1 MKQFKLLILLL
12 VIGFVG
18 EAQINYLPIKSRYKL
33 IAGLFDSTLHIPSGT
48 TPSLRTG
55 GYSGSGALF
64 YKTSDSTVY
73 VYTGTQW
80 ITVKGAGGGG
90 SADSTVFATLY
101 RVDTAKVAIRLSIA
115 GKLNISDT
123 AALVAGYTRLQR
135 FTDSLAAHT
144 TRFNGV
150 TSSLATKLNISDTAN
165 MRPRLYAGSNVTIT
179 GTYPNLTIA
188 SSGGGSSDTSTF
200 IVDTTYNRLAYA
212 ISDDSL
218 WLKSIRIQQGGVDV
232 TPTITDSTLN
242 WDLTAGGGGSSGD
255 TITYSH
261 NPSDWLVSQPHRSLP
276 YFRTSGVVGDPAGS
290 YYESS
295 MYTPAP
301 IKITS
306 GTNKGKFFAVAK
318 GDLNRK
324 LFGWISTD
332 NCITWDTTGVVLE
345 KSATGW
351 DKSGVSMAHM
361 IYDSLTNVIHMWYMG
376 YSDSLYP
383 SVFGVGYATASGNS
397 PTVFTKQGEV
407 LSGQNFATQIG
418 MPHKPGYLKVS
429 SVVKGRETGKFYFHG
444 SYWIGNGTTWVDS
457 TIRLW
462 QGVSATI
469 NGSIDSAQQILA
481 PTGTNTLLEN
491 PTTYYGNDSAYWM
504 IYTNGYTDLNGG
516 IDSVQYLQ
524 TARSVS
530 LKNPVWV
537 KQPGIVFYPTKDS
550 TWQGKRVYN
559 GQLLKNGYGYYDRP
573 ISIRY
578 DSTGRDTDGYEE
590 SHWLLFYSASYPN
603 SYHDQG
609 SILRILP
616 QKKRENTYAIGF
628 NGNFPNVIQKDG
640 SAFFNIPQAD
650 TIRKSGY
657 MDWRDYR
664 NLNRMVKSGTAGRLA
679 FYDSSLQRV
688 RDLPT
693 MSVTTG
699 NYPTFT
705 FGASGYNAASVYFRN
720 GVGTTGMISEDAGMN
735 YYASSTYMSH
745 IWRDKVSG
753 GIVLGRV
760 WSSSGSPF
768 AYFPGKTAF
777 GSNAQATSHLQ
788 TDKTFAGI
796 MSAAKTSAYTIADDY
811 TVICDATSSAFTVT
825 LPQAIGCPGRIYII
839 KKIDSGANAVTVD
852 GSGSEPID
860 GAATYDLTAQWKYI
874 VLQSTGSATTGWY
887 IIGGN

>member
-80 ITVKGAGGGG
+80 ISVKGSGGGG

-276 YFRTSGVVGDPAGS
+276 YFRTSGVAGDPAGS

-301 IKITS
+301 VKITS

-332 NCITWDTTGVVLE
+332 NCITWDTTGVVLG

-351 DKSGVSMAHM
+351 DKSGVSMPHL
-361 IYDSLTNVIHMWYMG
+361 IYDSATNIIHMWYMG

-664 NLNRMVKSGTAGRLA
+664 DLNRQVETGIADRFA
-679 FYDSSLQRV
+679 YYDSAKKRV
-688 RDLPT
+688 RYLPT
-693 MSVTTG
+693 MSVTVG

-720 GVGTTGMISEDAGMN
+720 GVGTTGMISEDGGMN

-745 IWRDKVSG
+745 IWRDKISG
-753 GIVLGRV
+753 GIVLGRM
-760 WSSSGSPF
+760 WGSSGSPY
-768 AYFPGKTAF
+768 AYFPGKTTF
-777 GSNAQATSHLQ
+777 GSNNQATSHLQ

-811 TVICDATSSAFTVT
+811 SIPCNATSAAFTVT
-825 LPQAIGCPGRIYII
+825 LPQAVGCPGRIYII
-839 KKIDSGANAVTVD
+839 KKIDASGNSVTVQ

-860 GAATYDLTAQWKYI
+860 ASNTYALASQWKY
-874 VLQSTGSATTGWY
+874 VVVQSTGSATTGWY